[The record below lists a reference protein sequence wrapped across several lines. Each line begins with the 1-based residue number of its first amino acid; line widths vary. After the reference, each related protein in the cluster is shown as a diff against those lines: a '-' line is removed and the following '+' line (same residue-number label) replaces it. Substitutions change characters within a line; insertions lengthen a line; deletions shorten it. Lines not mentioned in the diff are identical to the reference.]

1 MLLRGKHLM
10 LILLSSF
17 MFSAS
22 QEEDKVVINREAGEL
37 KMKNKIAIASL
48 KNVTK
53 NMSGF
58 EFQTKKEYT

>member
-1 MLLRGKHLM
+1 
-10 LILLSSF
+10 

-22 QEEDKVVINREAGEL
+22 QEADKVVIHRKAGEL

-58 EFQTKKEYT
+58 EFQTQKEYT